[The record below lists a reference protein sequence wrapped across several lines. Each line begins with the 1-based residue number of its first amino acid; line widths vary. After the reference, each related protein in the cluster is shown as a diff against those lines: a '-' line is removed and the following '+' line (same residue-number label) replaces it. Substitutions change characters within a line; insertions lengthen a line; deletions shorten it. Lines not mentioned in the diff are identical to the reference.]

1 MAEPADAPAEPA
13 APPVVSELDRLRGEN
28 KRLESE
34 NGELQ
39 LEVASLKEQVDEFI
53 NEDEEDMYETGDVDV
68 GDHVNTRRRKMTWDL
83 FKEDHDRL
91 VRSLKRSFETET
103 RILGHCRRLKDNLV
117 EKAVQ
122 LRAALHQKQIDN
134 ETIATLRDQAERATN
149 EANGLKEK
157 ERTTIGLLAILRKE
171 ITELKKRVAKQE
183 AHLMNVP
190 RELERLGKG
199 SKGSSK
205 TKRSSR
211 DGEPD
216 DGSSLTSAAHSPS
229 DGAASPVAARPLG
242 GVSFRAEAAKSA
254 QRLSSP
260 LRSKTAPRE
269 PGLVKLTPFMRWK
282 QNNAVITP
290 NTPTASP
297 HFFSTYGFDPV
308 GKTAPKLISTANA
321 KLQTPMMK
329 ALRRQQ
335 RDPVDL

>member
-1 MAEPADAPAEPA
+1 MGGMKVAPDLLLSCVARNGGEWR
-13 APPVVSELDRLRGEN
+13 SESDET
-28 KRLESE
+28 
-34 NGELQ
+34 
-39 LEVASLKEQVDEFI
+39 VD
-53 NEDEEDMYETGDVDV
+53 
-68 GDHVNTRRRKMTWDL
+68 
-83 FKEDHDRL
+83 
-91 VRSLKRSFETET
+91 
-103 RILGHCRRLKDNLV
+103 
-117 EKAVQ
+117 
-122 LRAALHQKQIDN
+122 
-134 ETIATLRDQAERATN
+134 
-149 EANGLKEK
+149 
-157 ERTTIGLLAILRKE
+157 
-171 ITELKKRVAKQE
+171 
-183 AHLMNVP
+183 LMNVP